1 MGFQYSV
8 KCVPYRDE
16 PEAGDGFH
24 ICKLENGLLVT
35 IIDVLG
41 HGEKAAQLAR
51 KIETFLDDIG
61 SADID
66 WTMRQAHEFLT
77 GTIGAAMTMV
87 FFDSAKLKGYGLGVG
102 NTLIRHLGDKGM
114 SFHAQAGIVG
124 ETLPNLRHFEFEFSD
139 DSTFL
144 LTTDGVKEN
153 ISQTELE
160 HANGKAVDYIS
171 SYFIESFSKPFDD
184 ATVIVVR
191 FSHD

>member
-24 ICKLENGLLVT
+24 ICELENGLLVT

-41 HGEKAAQLAR
+41 HGVKAAQLAR
-51 KIETFLDDIG
+51 QIEEFLNDFA

-66 WTMRQAHEFLT
+66 WTMRQTHQFLV
-77 GTIGAAMTMV
+77 GSLGAAMTIV
-87 FFDSAKLKGYGLGVG
+87 FFEPTKLKGYGLGVG
-102 NTLIRHLGDKGM
+102 NTLIRHLGDKAT
-114 SFHAQAGIVG
+114 SFHAQAGVVG
-124 ETLPNLRHFEFEFSD
+124 ETLPNLRQFEFEFSE

-153 ISQTELE
+153 ISQAELD
-160 HANGKAVDYIS
+160 HANGKALDYIS

-184 ATVIVVR
+184 ATAIVVR
-191 FSHD
+191 FTHD